1 MSLTVKLG
9 VVITLIVAGTIFI
22 YTAVSDNVFFITQ
35 QLKHDDIVYDEGD
48 RYTLHFFKDGKAIN
62 VAELSYAINKTS
74 SSLATITFQISYK
87 INYKMDSLSLRFK
100 MLKPTSSLVLE
111 NTENYSPPPSINIPT
126 YDNSSVIF
134 NFLDLEGSEGSVF
147 ETFYTTFSLDLSEI
161 DPTFTD
167 KLILDISFSMHEQSI
182 FKILKYTDQ
191 VAVQLFIPYNV
202 LT

>member
-9 VVITLIVAGTIFI
+9 VIITLVVAVTILI

-35 QLKHDDIVYDEGD
+35 QLKHDDTVYDEGD

-74 SSLATITFQISYK
+74 SNLATITFQISYK
-87 INYKMDSLSLRFK
+87 INYNMDSLSLRFK
-100 MLKPTSSLVLE
+100 MLKPPSSLLLE
-111 NTENYSPPPSINIPT
+111 NTENYSPPPLINVPAH
-126 YDNSSVIF
+126 DNSSVIF

-182 FKILKYTDQ
+182 FKILKYTNQ
-191 VAVQLFIPYNV
+191 IAVQLYLP
-202 LT
+202 